1 MIQSYKI
8 HINDNTVFL
17 EEEVHWQFKNY
28 IIKDKELYHIYI
40 DEQQIKQLIEDIYTK
55 YQGHTFFV
63 VTKDLDAL
71 KVSFF
76 NQFKLIVAGGGVVF
90 NKNNEMLLMY
100 RLGFWDLP
108 KGKIEMGEVIR
119 EGAAREVRE
128 ETGVKIKLIDQKIC
142 CTYHTYNIEN
152 KRILKETH
160 WFLMKGKIGSILK
173 PQTKEGI
180 EKVEWVKE
188 ENIAPYLEKSYPNI
202 VDIIVQGF
210 VKLQS
215 QQSLF

>member
-17 EEEVHWQFKNY
+17 EDEAHWQFKNY
-28 IIKDKELYHIYI
+28 IIKDKELYIPYV
-40 DEQQIKQLIEDIYTK
+40 DEAQTKQLVEDIYNK

-63 VTKDLDAL
+63 IASDLSAL
-71 KVSFF
+71 KTSFF

-90 NKNNEMLLMY
+90 NKNNEMLLIH
-100 RLGFWDLP
+100 RRGFWDLP

-119 EGAAREVRE
+119 EGAAREVKE

-142 CTYHTYNIEN
+142 CSYHTYNIEN

-160 WFLMKGKIGSILK
+160 WFLMKGKSGSILK

-180 EKVEWVKE
+180 EKVEWVKQ
-188 ENIAPYLEKSYPNI
+188 ENIAPYIEKSYSNI
-202 VDIIVQGF
+202 VDIITIGF
-210 VKLQS
+210 TKLQS

>member
-142 CTYHTYNIEN
+142 CTYHTYNIQN

-180 EKVEWVKE
+180 EKVEWVKQ